1 MKILIYLT
9 GGVHWLGG
17 VQYTRN
23 LLKALALLPH
33 AERPDVVLHVGHKN
47 AGHGYED
54 EFSSYPNVLI
64 DGLANA
70 RTGTSPWATA
80 ALRRARKI
88 FKADIPLPRLRSE
101 ECEVAFPVKGPGVRG
116 PGRKVYWVPDFQYK
130 HFPEF
135 FSARERDERDAMYRR
150 MFDEPGFL
158 VLSSAAA
165 QVDFLRFFP
174 DYRHKP
180 VRVLHFTSVM
190 DQSDYLLDPAAVCR
204 ALGLPPKFV
213 YLPNQMWQHKGFDT
227 AFEALGILKTRGV
240 TIPLVCTG
248 NPQDYRNGEYYR
260 QLQEVIAAN
269 GLGEQII
276 GLGML
281 PRTTQLQLYRRAT
294 LTLQPSRFEGW
305 STSVEDARAL
315 GRPLLLS
322 DIDVHR
328 EQDPAGA
335 MFFKTGDSH
344 DLAGKLAVLW
354 ERSEPGPDSE
364 REQAAAQQ
372 GTDRSLA
379 YARSFM
385 SIMAEAAKP

>member
-33 AERPDVVLHVGHKN
+33 GERPEIVLHVGHKN
-47 AGHGYED
+47 AGHGYEE
-54 EFSSYPNVLI
+54 EFSSYANVAI
-64 DGLANA
+64 DGLANGA
-70 RTGTSPWATA
+70 GTNPLATA
-80 ALRRARKI
+80 ALRWARRI
-88 FKADIPLPRLRSE
+88 FKAGIPLPKLHSE
-101 ECEVAFPVKGPGVRG
+101 GCEVAFPVKGPGVHG

-130 HFPEF
+130 HFPDF
-135 FSARERDERDAMYRR
+135 FSAQERNERDAMYRR

-158 VLSSAAA
+158 VLSSAAVQA
-165 QVDFLRFFP
+165 DFLRFFP

-180 VRVLHFTSVM
+180 VRVLHFTSVI
-190 DQSDYLLDPAAVCR
+190 DQSCYLLDPATVCDE
-204 ALGLPPKFV
+204 LGLPPKFV

-227 AFEALGILKTRGV
+227 AFDAVGILRKRGV
-240 TIPLVCTG
+240 IIPLVCTG

-260 QLQEVIAAN
+260 RLQEVVAAN

-276 GLGML
+276 HLGVL
-281 PRTTQLQLYRRAT
+281 PRTTQLQLYRRAA

-322 DIDVHR
+322 DIAVHR

-335 MFFKTGDSH
+335 TFFKTGDPY
-344 DLAGKLAVLW
+344 DLAERLAALW
-354 ERSEPGPDSE
+354 ESSKPGPDSGGE
-364 REQAAAQQ
+364 RAAAQH
-372 GTDRSLA
+372 GMDRSLA